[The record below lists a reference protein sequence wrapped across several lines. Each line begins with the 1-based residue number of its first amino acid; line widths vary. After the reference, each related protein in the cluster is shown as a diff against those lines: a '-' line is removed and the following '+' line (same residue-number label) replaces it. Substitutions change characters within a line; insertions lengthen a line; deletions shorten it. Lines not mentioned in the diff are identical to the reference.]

1 MTAVFAVVSTPNSH
15 TQVASS
21 SANIAHVSTL
31 NAAADIS
38 HPELGGA
45 GRRQLL
51 AECLVNQ
58 YVDNGACIACDTGYT
73 RVAGDDPDGVN
84 TACTTCAANYRVDGS
99 NTCVACTGGR
109 INVAG
114 DDSTASETLCECLVN
129 ERVESGACTSCDAG
143 YTRVAGDDPD
153 GANTA
158 CTTCAANYRVDRSNA
173 CVPCAVGTTN
183 VAGDDASGVASAS
196 ALLPVYDAWTD
207 GTVAA
212 NFDPAVD
219 DANRVRH
226 TTRT

>member
-99 NTCVACTGGR
+99 N
-109 INVAG
+109 
-114 DDSTASETLCECLVN
+114 
-129 ERVESGACTSCDAG
+129 
-143 YTRVAGDDPD
+143 
-153 GANTA
+153 
-158 CTTCAANYRVDRSNA
+158 A